1 MRNLITLTDE
11 QIEAAFEEIGGSC
24 NMNTEYGSIDLVTTQ
39 DTLADFVDAAKNY
52 NDHGAIEQDGN
63 TLIIR
68 NAQVRKGDVR
78 RDLYVIDFGAVRG
91 AVH

>member
-1 MRNLITLTDE
+1 MRNLINLTDE
-11 QIEAAFEEIGGSC
+11 QIEAAFEQLGGEC

-39 DTLADFVDAAKNY
+39 DTLADFLAAAKNY
-52 NDHGAIEQDGN
+52 NDHGAIELDGD
-63 TLIIR
+63 TLVIR
-68 NAQVRKGDVR
+68 GAQVRKGDVR